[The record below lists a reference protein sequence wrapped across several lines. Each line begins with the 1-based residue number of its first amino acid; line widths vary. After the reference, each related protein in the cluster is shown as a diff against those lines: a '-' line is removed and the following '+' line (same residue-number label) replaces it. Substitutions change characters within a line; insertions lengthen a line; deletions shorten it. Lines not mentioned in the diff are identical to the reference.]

1 MGSQRYD
8 LMDSVQTIVGS
19 NPVKLLYVAAAR
31 DEGDWHSIIHSHNF
45 AEIFLIQGGR
55 GIFFVNGMEN
65 PVSPNDL
72 LILNPHAEHTEV
84 SSNYA
89 PLEYMVLG
97 VRGIR
102 FVNEEDGKMPFIIQM
117 PQAAERIRQYV
128 ELLLI
133 EAQRKH
139 PGYGTIC
146 GNLLNVI
153 LLHILG
159 IQKVKI
165 APAAAQSIRP
175 ECAAL
180 KSYIDA
186 NFSQPLTLEDLAKAA
201 HQNKY
206 YVAHAFKD
214 AFGVSP
220 IRYLTQRRV
229 EEGKFLLRETDYPI
243 AQISSMVGFSSM
255 SVFSQTFKRITNHS
269 PNAYRKLSKQEQK

>member
-8 LMDSVQTIVGS
+8 LTESARIALGS
-19 NPVKLLYVAAAR
+19 SSAMLLYVAVAK
-31 DEGDWHSIIHSHNF
+31 DEGDWHSIVHSHNF
-45 AEIFLIQGGR
+45 AELFLIIGGR
-55 GIFFVNGMEN
+55 GGFLVNGLEY
-65 PVSPNDL
+65 PVGPNDL
-72 LILNPHAEHTEV
+72 VILNPYAEHTEV
-84 SSNYA
+84 SSDHA

-128 ELLLI
+128 ELLLT

-139 PGYGTIC
+139 PGYGAIC

-159 IQKVKI
+159 IKNVDI
-165 APAAAQSIRP
+165 APAAAERIRL

-180 KSYIDA
+180 KSYIDD

-206 YVAHAFKD
+206 YVAHGFKE
-214 AFGVSP
+214 AFGISP
-220 IRYLTQRRV
+220 MRYLARRRV
-229 EEGKFLLRETDYPI
+229 EEAGFLLRETDYPI
-243 AQISSMVGFSSM
+243 ARISSMVGFSSM

-269 PNAYRKLSKQEQK
+269 PNAYRKLSKQQ

>member
-8 LMDSVQTIVGS
+8 LTESAQAALGAS
-19 NPVKLLYVAAAR
+19 SAKLLYVAAAK
-31 DEGDWHSIIHSHNF
+31 DEGDWHSIVHSHNF
-45 AEIFLIQGGR
+45 AELFLILGGR
-55 GIFFVNGMEN
+55 GMFLVNGVEY

-72 LILNPHAEHTEV
+72 VILNPHAEHTEV
-84 SSNYA
+84 SSGHALLKYV
-89 PLEYMVLG
+89 VLG
-97 VRGIR
+97 IRGIR
-102 FVNEEDGKMPFIIQM
+102 FLNEEDETMPFIIRM

-128 ELLLI
+128 ELLLD
-133 EAQRKH
+133 EAQRKR
-139 PGYGTIC
+139 PGYGVIC

-153 LLHILG
+153 LVHIRG
-159 IQKVKI
+159 IKKVDI
-165 APAAAQSIRP
+165 APAAAQRIRP
-175 ECAAL
+175 ECVAL
-180 KSYIDA
+180 KTYIDA
-186 NFSQPLTLEDLAKAA
+186 NFFQPITLEDLAKAA

-206 YVAHAFKD
+206 YVAHGFKE
-214 AFGVSP
+214 AFGISP

>member
-8 LMDSVQTIVGS
+8 LTESARIALGS
-19 NPVKLLYVAAAR
+19 SSAMLLYVAVAK
-31 DEGDWHSIIHSHNF
+31 DEGDWHSIVHSHNF
-45 AEIFLIQGGR
+45 AELFLIIGGR
-55 GIFFVNGMEN
+55 GVFLVNGVEY

-72 LILNPHAEHTEV
+72 VILNPHAEHTEV
-84 SSNYA
+84 SSGHALLKYV
-89 PLEYMVLG
+89 VLG
-97 VRGIR
+97 IRGIR

-117 PQAAERIRQYV
+117 PQAAERVRQYV
-128 ELLLI
+128 ELLLT

-139 PGYGTIC
+139 PGYGAIC

-159 IQKVKI
+159 IKNVDI
-165 APAAAQSIRP
+165 APAAAERIRP

-180 KSYIDA
+180 KSYIDD

-206 YVAHAFKD
+206 YVAHGFKE
-214 AFGVSP
+214 AFGISP
-220 IRYLTQRRV
+220 MRYLARRRV
-229 EEGKFLLRETDYPI
+229 EEAGFLLRETDYPI
-243 AQISSMVGFSSM
+243 ARISSMVGFSSM

-269 PNAYRKLSKQEQK
+269 PNAYRKLSKQQ

>member
-8 LMDSVQTIVGS
+8 LTESARTALGS
-19 NPVKLLYVAAAR
+19 SSAKLLYAAVAK

-45 AEIFLIQGGR
+45 AELFLILGGR
-55 GIFFVNGMEN
+55 GSFLVNGMEY

-72 LILNPHAEHTEV
+72 VILNPHAEHTEI
-84 SSNYA
+84 SSDHA

-117 PQAAERIRQYV
+117 PQAAERIRRYV
-128 ELLLI
+128 ELLLT
-133 EAQRKH
+133 EARRKH
-139 PGYGTIC
+139 PGYGAIC

-159 IQKVKI
+159 IKNVDI
-165 APAAAQSIRP
+165 APAAAERIRP

-180 KSYIDA
+180 KSYIDD

-201 HQNKY
+201 HHNKY
-206 YVAHAFKD
+206 YVAHGFKKT
-214 AFGVSP
+214 FGISP
-220 IRYLTQRRV
+220 MRYLARRRV
-229 EEGKFLLRETDYPI
+229 EEAEFLLRETDYPI
-243 AQISSMVGFSSM
+243 ARISSMVGFSSM

-269 PNAYRKLSKQEQK
+269 PNAYRKLSKQQ